1 MYGPCVILLL
11 ATLTVEWLSVAFS
24 CCLFCCVLTWRLS
37 LLFFFFF
44 NDTATTEIYTL
55 SLHDAPSD
63 LRRRL
68 GSLAVHSGARPRPA
82 ARHGLRVVLRA
93 PPGGR
98 SRRAGFPNGR
108 PGAAPRRADAQLG
121 AEPPGLLRSRPPGAR
136 GRSVWAG
143 LHRATLGDRR
153 DARGVPRDSR
163 MLASPAR
170 PVPLGRAP
178 LAGARVGG
186 RGRRAVASPAAARPR
201 GAPRCRVGRRLRP
214 LRDAWIRR
222 PLVGALRP
230 ADFPHLRRGAAGPGF
245 LAARRRDRERPR
257 SARLAVHAARRGPA
271 LHLQLLGRARDRASA
286 PRTPRLPRAPGR
298 DARPARGRPGGWKGG
313 AGAPARDVPWLARR
327 RASFARRRDDLRG
340 ASCALRESISP
351 SPPAP

>member
-1 MYGPCVILLL
+1 MTHHYCSPLVHGLLL
-11 ATLTVEWLSVAFS
+11 YVVLSSV
-24 CCLFCCVLTWRLS
+24 
-37 LLFFFFF
+37 LFFFFF

-55 SLHDAPSD
+55 SLHDALPIS
-63 LRRRL
+63 
-68 GSLAVHSGARPRPA
+68 
-82 ARHGLRVVLRA
+82 
-93 PPGGR
+93 
-98 SRRAGFPNGR
+98 
-108 PGAAPRRADAQLG
+108 
-121 AEPPGLLRSRPPGAR
+121 
-136 GRSVWAG
+136 
-143 LHRATLGDRR
+143 
-153 DARGVPRDSR
+153 
-163 MLASPAR
+163 
-170 PVPLGRAP
+170 
-178 LAGARVGG
+178 
-186 RGRRAVASPAAARPR
+186 R

-298 DARPARGRPGGWKGG
+298 DARPAHGRPGGWKGG